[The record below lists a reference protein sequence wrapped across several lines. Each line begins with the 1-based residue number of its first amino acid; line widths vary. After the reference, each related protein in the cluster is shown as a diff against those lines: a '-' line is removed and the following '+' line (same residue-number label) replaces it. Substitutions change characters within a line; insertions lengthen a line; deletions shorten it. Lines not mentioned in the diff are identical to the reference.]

1 MKLISKE
8 DEEKDKEK
16 GKTKLWQSHA
26 PPSSFYISLVEIFKD
41 LSLLF

>member
-16 GKTKLWQSHA
+16 ETLSLVYA
-26 PPSSFYISLVEIFKD
+26 PPSMFYSSLVQTFEDFV
-41 LSLLF
+41 L

>member
-16 GKTKLWQSHA
+16 ETLSLFHT
-26 PPSSFYISLVEIFKD
+26 PPSMFYSSLIQTFEDF
-41 LSLLF
+41 LL